1 MATTDRTR
9 GNGTNATEDERRFL
23 ERYGDRLSSSLK
35 RAKWIHGPDDR
46 PDRKGQTLATRSCDV
61 IRAWAE
67 ERGARPAV
75 ATRGDDGRPRVLRL
89 AFTEEGRGQLE
100 EVSWDEWCRTFEE
113 RNLVFIYQQQKR
125 DGTQSN
131 FFRLDS
137 PEREG
142 G

>member
-1 MATTDRTR
+1 MATKDP
-9 GNGTNATEDERRFL
+9 GGSSDDNATEDERRFMA
-23 ERYGDRLSSSLK
+23 EHGDELSRSTK
-35 RAKWIHGPDDR
+35 HARWIHGPDDR
-46 PDRKGQTLATRSCDV
+46 PERPGQTLASRSCDV

-75 ATRGDDGRPRVLRL
+75 ATRGEDGRPRVLRL
-89 AFTEEGRGQLE
+89 AFTEEGSDRLE

-113 RNLVFIYQQQKR
+113 RDLVFLYQEEKR

-137 PEREG
+137 PEREDG
-142 G
+142 